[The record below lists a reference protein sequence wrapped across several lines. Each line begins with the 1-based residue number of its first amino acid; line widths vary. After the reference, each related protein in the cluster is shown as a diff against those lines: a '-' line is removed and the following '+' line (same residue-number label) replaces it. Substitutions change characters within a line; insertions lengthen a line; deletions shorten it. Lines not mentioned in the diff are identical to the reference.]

1 MVSPAMTL
9 CDSPLLFPTGQI
21 DVMVF
26 YSISALTA
34 LGGITPQQMETIILE
49 SLTGTNQ
56 AMVNSEVS
64 VYINPVHVGLVR
76 FEVSCIILLNDAVKD
91 ARASFRTQYIHG
103 MAARLVLDVKTAA
116 IELVGS
122 ARSP

>member
-49 SLTGTNQ
+49 SLEGTNQ
-56 AMVNSEVS
+56 AMINSGVS
-64 VYINPVHVGLVR
+64 LHMNPVHVGLVR
-76 FEVSCIILLNDAVKD
+76 FEVACILFIEQCYIVALVYPLALNV
-91 ARASFRTQYIHG
+91 I
-103 MAARLVLDVKTAA
+103 M
-116 IELVGS
+116 
-122 ARSP
+122 P